1 VTREHVFTLEA
12 TPLKFGRGAAGDA
25 GWELERLGVKR
36 AMLAS
41 DPGVVAAGITD
52 RVRETIEAA
61 GIETAVWDRAHVE
74 PTADSFAEAAAFAV
88 DGGFDGFVGIG
99 GGSSI
104 DTAKVSDLI
113 ATHGGEIMEYVNPPV
128 GEGRKPPSPLMP
140 LLAIPTTCGSGA
152 EATTV
157 AILDIPEQ
165 RVKTGI
171 SHRYLRPNQAIVDPE
186 LVASLPPA
194 VVASCGLDVI
204 CHAAE
209 SFISKPFSARD
220 APDSPGDRPP
230 YQGATPISDIWSA
243 KALEYGGRYLRDAVA
258 GDEEARGWMMLA
270 ASLAGIGFGAAG
282 VHIPHACAY
291 PIAGLKHEYRPPGY
305 DTDHDFVPHGQSVI
319 VTAPAAFRFTYEAMP
334 ERHHR
339 VAELLSGEPADGP
352 DALPEVLLGFM
363 RDLDAPTS
371 IGTFGYGIEDID
383 DLVEGAL
390 KQQRLLVIAPRE
402 AGREDLGAILRDSL

>member
-1 VTREHVFTLEA
+1 VSRENVFTLEA
-12 TPLKFGRGAAGDA
+12 TPLKYGRGAAGDA

-52 RVRETIEAA
+52 RVREAIEAA
-61 GIETAVWDRAHVE
+61 GIETEVWGSAHVE
-74 PTADSFAEAAAFAV
+74 PTAESFAEAAAFAV

-128 GEGRKPPSPLMP
+128 GEGRKPPSPLKP

-186 LVASLPPA
+186 LVASLPGA

-209 SFISKPFSARD
+209 SFIAKPFTERD

-258 GDEEARGWMMLA
+258 GDVDARGWMMLA

-291 PIAGLKHEYRPPGY
+291 PIAGLKHEYTPPGY
-305 DTDHDFVPHGQSVI
+305 ETDHAFVPHGQSVI

-339 VAELLSGEPADGP
+339 VAELLSGEPGDGP
-352 DALPEVLLGFM
+352 DALPEVLLGLM
-363 RDLDAPTS
+363 RDLDVPTS

-402 AGREDLGAILRDSL
+402 AGPEDLGVILRTSL